1 MKQNSFLKLG
11 LGLFVLAFLLPA
23 EAETVILHSGA
34 EVTAPILVDR
44 PSGVVLDLGYTV
56 LMVPKDKILSIQIET
71 SARDPNS
78 PDPQEGV
85 PAATISKSLYRTSD
99 MKPQS
104 LQECYKMVSPAVVLV
119 STPSGLGSGFYI
131 NAQGNLIT
139 NYHVI
144 ERETLITVTQFEES
158 RTGFERK
165 AFKNVRI
172 VAINPFIDLAL
183 LKVEDEITDSF
194 PFVHLAEPRTTL
206 VGQNIFAIG
215 NPLGLERSLSEG
227 AITTV
232 SRAFEGLVYLQT
244 NADINPGNSGGP
256 LFDMSGQVIGV
267 ANMSARYFG
276 GLGFAIPI
284 HYVRDFIDNYE
295 SFAYDKDNPNT
306 GYRYLQPD
314 ARQNKNKP
322 DLSQF

>member
-1 MKQNSFLKLG
+1 MKQKPFIRVG
-11 LGLFVLAFLLPA
+11 LGLLMFTLPLLTN
-23 EAETVILHSGA
+23 AETIILHSGA
-34 EVTAPILVDR
+34 TLTAPVLADR
-44 PSGVVLDLGYTV
+44 PSGVVLDLGFTV
-56 LMVPKDKILSIQIET
+56 LMIPKDKILSLELEIA
-71 SARDPNS
+71 SSDPNT
-78 PDPQEGV
+78 PDPDEGV
-85 PAATISKSLYRTSD
+85 PTGVNGNSLYRTADLKSR
-99 MKPQS
+99 P

-131 NAQGNLIT
+131 NPQGYLVT
-139 NYHVI
+139 NYHVV
-144 ERETLITVTQFEES
+144 ERETLITVTQFKES
-158 RTGFERK
+158 HTGFERM

-183 LKVEDEITDSF
+183 LKVEDEKAETF
-194 PFVHLAEPRTTL
+194 PYVHLAQPSTTF

-284 HYVRDFIDNYE
+284 HYVRDFINNYE
-295 SFAYDKDNPNT
+295 SFAYNKDNPNT

-314 ARQNKNKP
+314 ARQNRNKP